1 MWSLLNQLL
10 FLPMSNSSI
19 SSYLK
24 QIVEILPNQPGVY
37 QYLDEEG
44 TVIYVGK
51 AKDLKKRVSS
61 YFTSRRLESKKLMVL
76 VRKIRDIK
84 HIVVPTE
91 SDALLLENN
100 LIKKLQPR
108 YNINLKDDKTYPWIA
123 IKNEPFPRVFSTRK
137 YVKDGTRYFGP
148 YTSVALLRILLDLI
162 KHIYQLRTCN
172 LNLDENSIY
181 KGKYKPCLEYHIGN
195 CKAPCVDYSQLTDYD
210 NSVKEIVQ
218 ILKGNLGELLS
229 IMKGKMLNAA
239 SEYRFEEANA
249 IKQKMELMES
259 YQSKSVIV
267 STSITNVDVF
277 SIVMDS
283 NIAFANFMRVKNGM
297 VIQSHNFEIK
307 LQIEEERESILS
319 FVIAEIHERL
329 GFVSREVVVPFLP
342 DQEIPNSTYTIP
354 QRGDKLKLLELSE
367 RNAKMFKLEKMKQLE
382 KVDPE
387 RHTER
392 VLGTMK
398 KDLHLDELPAHIE
411 CFDNSNIQGT
421 NPVAACVVFRNA
433 KPAKKDY
440 RHYNVKTVVGSD
452 DFASMREIVYR
463 RYRRLLDEGESLPN
477 LIVIDGGK
485 GQLSAAVESLK
496 KLDLMH
502 KIPIVGLAKRME
514 EIYFPNDS
522 VPLYLDKNSE
532 SLKVLMQ
539 IRDEAHRF
547 GITFHRNKRSS
558 SFIKSEIKSIPG
570 IGEKTAMELYGRFKT
585 VAKMREAS
593 QDEIAKVIGEHRA
606 KIIVDYFNLSSSN
619 GSVNY

>member
-1 MWSLLNQLL
+1 
-10 FLPMSNSSI
+10 MSDRSI
-19 SSYLK
+19 SEYLK
-24 QIVEILPNQPGVY
+24 KIVEILPNQPGVY

-44 TVIYVGK
+44 IVIYVGK

-61 YFTSRRLESKKLMVL
+61 YFTSRRYENKKLMVL

-123 IKNEPFPRVFSTRK
+123 IKNEPFPRVFSTRR

-148 YTSVALLRILLDLI
+148 YTSVTLLRTLLELI
-162 KHIYQLRTCN
+162 KQIYKLRTCV
-172 LNLDENSIY
+172 LNLDENSIS

-195 CKAPCVDYSQLTDYD
+195 CKAPCVNYTLLDEYNLSI
-210 NSVKEIVQ
+210 KEIVE
-218 ILKGNLGELLS
+218 ILRGNLGDLLV
-229 IMKGKMLNAA
+229 MLKKNMQIAA
-239 SEYRFEEANA
+239 SEYRFEEAHI
-249 IKQKMELMES
+249 IKQKIELLET

-267 STSITNVDVF
+267 STSITNLDVF
-277 SIVMDS
+277 SVVMDS
-283 NIAFANFMRVKNGM
+283 GIAYANFMRVKNGM

-307 LQIEEERESILS
+307 LQIEEEKESILS

-342 DQEIPNSTYTIP
+342 DQELPNSSYTVP
-354 QRGDKLKLLELSE
+354 QRGDKMKLLELSE
-367 RNAKMFKLEKMKQLE
+367 KNAKMFRMEKLKQLE

-392 VLGTMK
+392 ILNTIK
-398 KDLHLDELPAHIE
+398 RDLHLDVLPVHIE
-411 CFDNSNIQGT
+411 CFDNSNIQGS
-421 NPVAACVVFRNA
+421 NPVAACVVFKNA
-433 KPAKKDY
+433 KPSKKDY
-440 RHYNVKTVVGSD
+440 RHFNVKTVVGPD

-463 RYRRLLDEGESLPN
+463 RYRRMMDEGESLPN

-496 KLDLMH
+496 KLDLIH
-502 KIPIVGLAKRME
+502 IIPIVGLAKRME
-514 EIYFPNDS
+514 EIYFPNDPI
-522 VPLYLDKNSE
+522 PLYLDKNSE
-532 SLKVLMQ
+532 SLKVLMH

-547 GITFHRNKRSS
+547 GITFHRKKRSS

-570 IGEKTAMELYGRFKT
+570 IGEKSAMELYGRFKT
-585 VAKMREAS
+585 VVKMRQAS
-593 QDEIAKVIGEHRA
+593 QEEIAQVVGAHRA
-606 KIIVDYFNLSSSN
+606 KIIFDYFNSSN
-619 GSVNY
+619 GDGSQNY

>member
-1 MWSLLNQLL
+1 
-10 FLPMSNSSI
+10 MSNKSI
-19 SSYLK
+19 SEYLK
-24 QIVEILPNQPGVY
+24 KLVEILPNQPGVY

-44 TVIYVGK
+44 VVIYVGK
-51 AKDLKKRVSS
+51 AKNLKKRVSS
-61 YFTSRRLESKKLMVL
+61 YFTSRRYESKKLMVL
-76 VRKIRDIK
+76 VRKICDIK

-123 IKNEPFPRVFSTRK
+123 IKNEPFPRVFSTRR

-148 YTSVALLRILLDLI
+148 YTSVTLLRTLLDLI
-162 KHIYQLRTCN
+162 KQICHLRTCN
-172 LNLDENSIY
+172 LNLDESSIS

-195 CKAPCVDYSQLTDYD
+195 CKAPCVNYSLINEYS
-210 NSVKEIVQ
+210 NSIKEIIE
-218 ILKGNLGELLS
+218 ILRGNLGELLS
-229 IMKGKMLNAA
+229 LLKEKMVVAA
-239 SEYRFEEANA
+239 SEYHFEEAHA
-249 IKQKMELMES
+249 IKQKIELMET

-267 STSITNVDVF
+267 STSITNLDVF
-277 SIVMDS
+277 SVVMDS
-283 NIAFANFMRVKNGM
+283 SNAYANFMRVKNGM

-307 LQIEEERESILS
+307 LQIEEEKESILS

-342 DQEIPNSTYTIP
+342 DQEFPNSTYTIP

-367 RNAKMFKLEKMKQLE
+367 KNAKIFRMEKLKQLE

-392 VLGTMK
+392 ILNTIK
-398 KDLHLDELPAHIE
+398 KDLHLDELPVHIE
-411 CFDNSNIQGT
+411 CFDNSNIQGSD
-421 NPVAACVVFRNA
+421 PVAACVVFRDA
-433 KPAKKDY
+433 KPSKKDY
-440 RHYNVKTVVGSD
+440 RHFNVKTVVGPD

-463 RYRRLLDEGESLPN
+463 RYRRMLDEGERLPN

-485 GQLSAAVESLK
+485 GQLSAVVESLK
-496 KLDLMH
+496 KLDLIH
-502 KIPIVGLAKRME
+502 KIPVVGLAKKME
-514 EIYFPNDS
+514 EIYFPNDPI
-522 VPLYLDKNSE
+522 PLYLDKNSE
-532 SLKVLMQ
+532 SLKVLMH

-558 SFIKSEIKSIPG
+558 NFIKSEIKSIPG
-570 IGEKTAMELYGRFKT
+570 VGEKSAMELYGKFKT

-593 QDEIAKVIGEHRA
+593 EEEIAQIVGVHRA
-606 KIIVDYFNLSSSN
+606 KIIFEYFNSSSN
-619 GSVNY
+619 DGSQNY

>member
-1 MWSLLNQLL
+1 
-10 FLPMSNSSI
+10 MSDRSI
-19 SSYLK
+19 NEYLK
-24 QIVEILPNQPGVY
+24 KIVEILPNQPGVY

-61 YFTSRRLESKKLMVL
+61 YFTSRKYENKKLMVL

-123 IKNEPFPRVFSTRK
+123 IKNEMFPRVFSTRR

-148 YTSVALLRILLDLI
+148 YTSVTLLRTLLELI
-162 KHIYQLRTCN
+162 KQIYQLRTCS
-172 LNLDENSIY
+172 LNLDENSIS

-195 CKAPCVDYSQLTDYD
+195 CKAPCINYTLLDKY
-210 NSVKEIVQ
+210 NSSIKEIVE
-218 ILKGNLGELLS
+218 ILRGNLGELL
-229 IMKGKMLNAA
+229 MMLKQKMQIAA
-239 SEYRFEEANA
+239 SEYRFEEAHA
-249 IKQKMELMES
+249 IKQKMELLET

-267 STSITNVDVF
+267 NTSITNLDVF
-277 SIVMDS
+277 SVVMDS
-283 NIAFANFMRVKNGM
+283 GSAYANFMRVKNGM

-307 LQIEEERESILS
+307 LQIEEEKESILS

-329 GFVSREVVVPFLP
+329 GFVSREVVLPFLP
-342 DQEIPNSTYTIP
+342 DQELPNSTYTVP

-367 RNAKMFKLEKMKQLE
+367 KNARMFRLEKMKQLE

-392 VLGTMK
+392 ILNTLK
-398 KDLHLDELPAHIE
+398 KDLHLDELPVHIE
-411 CFDNSNIQGT
+411 CFDNSNIQGS
-421 NPVAACVVFRNA
+421 NPVAACVVFKNA
-433 KPAKKDY
+433 KPSKKEY
-440 RHYNVKTVVGSD
+440 RHFNVKTVVGPD
-452 DFASMREIVYR
+452 DFASMREIVFR
-463 RYRRLLDEGESLPN
+463 RYRRMLDEGESLPN

-496 KLDLMH
+496 KLDLIH
-502 KIPIVGLAKRME
+502 TIPIVGLAKRME
-514 EIYFPNDS
+514 EIYFPNDP

-532 SLKVLMQ
+532 SLKVLMH

-570 IGEKTAMELYGRFKT
+570 IGEKSAMELYGRFKT

-593 QDEIAKVIGEHRA
+593 QEEIAQVVGAHRA
-606 KIIVDYFNLSSSN
+606 KIIFDYFNSN
-619 GSVNY
+619 SEDGSQNY

>member
-1 MWSLLNQLL
+1 
-10 FLPMSNSSI
+10 MSNKSI
-19 SSYLK
+19 SEYLK
-24 QIVEILPNQPGVY
+24 KLVEILPNQPGVY

-44 TVIYVGK
+44 VVIYVGK

-61 YFTSRRLESKKLMVL
+61 YFTSRRYESKKLMVL

-123 IKNEPFPRVFSTRK
+123 IKNEPFPRLFSTRR

-148 YTSVALLRILLDLI
+148 YTSVTLLRTLLDLI
-162 KHIYQLRTCN
+162 KQIYHLRTCN
-172 LNLDENSIY
+172 LNLDESSIS

-195 CKAPCVDYSQLTDYD
+195 CKAPCVNYSLINEYS
-210 NSVKEIVQ
+210 NSIKEIVE
-218 ILKGNLGELLS
+218 ILRGNLGDLLS
-229 IMKGKMLNAA
+229 MLKGKMEIAA
-239 SEYRFEEANA
+239 SEYRFEEAHI
-249 IKQKMELMES
+249 IKQKIELMET

-267 STSITNVDVF
+267 STSITNLDVF
-277 SIVMDS
+277 SVVMDS
-283 NIAFANFMRVKNGM
+283 SNAYANFMRVKNGM

-307 LQIEEERESILS
+307 LQIEEEKESILS

-342 DQEIPNSTYTIP
+342 DQEFPNSTYTIP

-367 RNAKMFKLEKMKQLE
+367 KNAKMFRLEKLKQLE

-392 VLGTMK
+392 ILNTIK
-398 KDLHLDELPAHIE
+398 KDLQLDELPVHIE
-411 CFDNSNIQGT
+411 CFDNSNIQGS
-421 NPVAACVVFRNA
+421 NPVAACVVFRDA
-433 KPAKKDY
+433 KPSKRDY
-440 RHYNVKTVVGSD
+440 RHFNVKTVVGPD

-463 RYRRLLDEGESLPN
+463 RYRRMLDEGGSLPN

-496 KLDLMH
+496 KLDLIH
-502 KIPIVGLAKRME
+502 KIPIVGLAKKME
-514 EIYFPNDS
+514 EIYFPNDPI
-522 VPLYLDKNSE
+522 PLYLDKNSE
-532 SLKVLMQ
+532 SLKVLMH

-570 IGEKTAMELYGRFKT
+570 IGEKSAMELYGKFKT

-593 QDEIAKVIGEHRA
+593 QEEIAQVVGAHRA
-606 KIIVDYFNLSSSN
+606 KIIFEYFNSSSRD
-619 GSVNY
+619 GSQNY

>member
-1 MWSLLNQLL
+1 
-10 FLPMSNSSI
+10 MSDKSI
-19 SSYLK
+19 SEYLK
-24 QIVEILPNQPGVY
+24 KLVEILPNQPGVY

-44 TVIYVGK
+44 VVIYVGK
-51 AKDLKKRVSS
+51 AKNLKKRVSS
-61 YFTSRRLESKKLMVL
+61 YFTSRRYESKKLMVL

-123 IKNEPFPRVFSTRK
+123 IKNEPFPRVFSTRR

-148 YTSVALLRILLDLI
+148 YTSVTLLRTLLDLI
-162 KHIYQLRTCN
+162 KQIYHLRTCN
-172 LNLDENSIY
+172 LNLDESSIS

-195 CKAPCVDYSQLTDYD
+195 CKAPCVNYSLINEYT
-210 NSVKEIVQ
+210 NSIKEISE
-218 ILKGNLGELLS
+218 ILRGNLGDLLS
-229 IMKGKMLNAA
+229 MLKGKMGIAA
-239 SEYRFEEANA
+239 SEYRFEEAHI
-249 IKQKMELMES
+249 IKQKIELMET

-267 STSITNVDVF
+267 STSITNLDVF
-277 SIVMDS
+277 SVVMDS
-283 NIAFANFMRVKNGM
+283 SNAYANFMRVKNGM

-307 LQIEEERESILS
+307 LQIEEEKESILS

-342 DQEIPNSTYTIP
+342 DQEFPNSTYTIP

-367 RNAKMFKLEKMKQLE
+367 KNAKMFRMEKLKQLE

-392 VLGTMK
+392 ILNTIK
-398 KDLHLDELPAHIE
+398 KDLQLDELPVHIE
-411 CFDNSNIQGT
+411 CFDNSNIQGS
-421 NPVAACVVFRNA
+421 NPVAACVVFRDA
-433 KPAKKDY
+433 KPSKKDY
-440 RHYNVKTVVGSD
+440 RHFNVKTVVGPD

-463 RYRRLLDEGESLPN
+463 RYRRMLDEGESLPN

-496 KLDLMH
+496 KLDLIH
-502 KIPIVGLAKRME
+502 KIPVVGLAKKME
-514 EIYFPNDS
+514 EIYFPNDPI
-522 VPLYLDKNSE
+522 PLYLDKNSE
-532 SLKVLMQ
+532 SLKVLMH

-570 IGEKTAMELYGRFKT
+570 IGEKSAMELYGKFKT

-593 QDEIAKVIGEHRA
+593 QEEIAQVVGAHRA
-606 KIIVDYFNLSSSN
+606 KIIFEYFNSSN
-619 GSVNY
+619 SDGSQNY

>member
-1 MWSLLNQLL
+1 
-10 FLPMSNSSI
+10 MSDKSI
-19 SSYLK
+19 SEYLK
-24 QIVEILPNQPGVY
+24 KLVEILPNQPGVY

-44 TVIYVGK
+44 VVIYVGK

-61 YFTSRRLESKKLMVL
+61 YFTSRRYESKKLMVL

-123 IKNEPFPRVFSTRK
+123 IKNELFPRVFSTRR

-148 YTSVALLRILLDLI
+148 YTSVTRLRTLLDLI
-162 KHIYQLRTCN
+162 KQIYHLRTCN
-172 LNLDENSIY
+172 LNLDENSIS
-181 KGKYKPCLEYHIGN
+181 KAKYKPCLEYHIGN
-195 CKAPCVDYSQLTDYD
+195 CKAPCVNYSLISEYD
-210 NSVKEIVQ
+210 NSVKEISE
-218 ILKGNLGELLS
+218 ILRGNLGDLLS
-229 IMKGKMLNAA
+229 MLKCKMEIAA
-239 SEYRFEEANA
+239 SDYRFEEAHI
-249 IKQKMELMES
+249 IKQKIEMMET

-267 STSITNVDVF
+267 STSITNLDVF
-277 SIVMDS
+277 SVVMDS
-283 NIAFANFMRVKNGM
+283 SNAYANSMRVKNGM
-297 VIQSHNFEIK
+297 VVQSHNFEIK
-307 LQIEEERESILS
+307 LQIEEEKESILS

-342 DQEIPNSTYTIP
+342 DQEFPNSTYTIP

-367 RNAKMFKLEKMKQLE
+367 KNAKMFRMEKLKQLE

-387 RHTER
+387 RHTAR
-392 VLGTMK
+392 ILNTIK
-398 KDLHLDELPAHIE
+398 KDLQLDELPVHIE
-411 CFDNSNIQGT
+411 CFDNSNIQGS
-421 NPVAACVVFRNA
+421 NPVAACVVFRDA
-433 KPAKKDY
+433 KPSKKDY
-440 RHYNVKTVVGSD
+440 RHFNVKTVVGPD

-463 RYRRLLDEGESLPN
+463 RYRRMLDEGESLPN

-496 KLDLMH
+496 KLDIIH
-502 KIPIVGLAKRME
+502 KIPVVGLAKKME
-514 EIYFPNDS
+514 EIYFPNDPI
-522 VPLYLDKNSE
+522 PLYLDKNSE
-532 SLKVLMQ
+532 SLKVLMH

-570 IGEKTAMELYGRFKT
+570 IGEKSAMELYGKFKT

-593 QDEIAKVIGEHRA
+593 EEEIAQVVGAHRA
-606 KIIVDYFNLSSSN
+606 KIIFEYFNSSSSD
-619 GSVNY
+619 GSQNY

>member
-1 MWSLLNQLL
+1 
-10 FLPMSNSSI
+10 MSDRSVGE
-19 SSYLK
+19 YLK
-24 QIVEILPNQPGVY
+24 KIVEILPNQPGVY

-51 AKDLKKRVSS
+51 AKNLKKRVSS
-61 YFTSRRLESKKLMVL
+61 YFTSKRYESKKLMVL

-123 IKNEPFPRVFSTRK
+123 IKNEPFPRVFSTRR
-137 YVKDGTRYFGP
+137 YIKDGTRYFGP
-148 YTSVALLRILLDLI
+148 YTSVTLLRTLLDLI
-162 KHIYQLRTCN
+162 KQIYPLRTCN
-172 LNLDENSIY
+172 LNLDESSIS
-181 KGKYKPCLEYHIGN
+181 KGKYKACLEYHIGN
-195 CKAPCVDYSQLTDYD
+195 CKAPCLNYYLLDEYNNLIR
-210 NSVKEIVQ
+210 EIVE
-218 ILKGNLGELLS
+218 ILRGNLGDLLS
-229 IMKGKMLNAA
+229 MLKEKMEVAA
-239 SEYRFEEANA
+239 AEYRFEEAHA
-249 IKQKMELMES
+249 IKQKIELMET

-267 STSITNVDVF
+267 STSITNLDVF
-277 SIVMDS
+277 SVVMDS
-283 NIAFANFMRVKNGM
+283 GSAYANFMRVKNGM

-307 LQIEEERESILS
+307 LQIEEEKENILS

-329 GFVSREVVVPFLP
+329 GFVSREVVVPFFP
-342 DQEIPNSTYTIP
+342 DQEFPNSTYTIP

-367 RNAKMFKLEKMKQLE
+367 KNAKMFRLEKLKQLE

-392 VLGTMK
+392 ILTTLK
-398 KDLHLDELPAHIE
+398 KDLQLDELPVHIE
-411 CFDNSNIQGT
+411 CFDNSNIQGS
-421 NPVAACVVFRNA
+421 NPVAACVVFRDA
-433 KPAKKDY
+433 KPSKKDY
-440 RHYNVKTVVGSD
+440 RHFNVKTVVGPD
-452 DFASMREIVYR
+452 DFASMREIIYR
-463 RYRRLLDEGESLPN
+463 RYRRMLDEGEKLPN

-496 KLDLMH
+496 KLDLIH

-514 EIYFPNDS
+514 EIYFPNDPI
-522 VPLYLDKNSE
+522 PLYLDKNSE
-532 SLKVLMQ
+532 SLKVLMH

-558 SFIKSEIKSIPG
+558 SFIKSEIKLIPG
-570 IGEKTAMELYGRFKT
+570 IGERSAMELYGKFKT

-593 QDEIAKVIGEHRA
+593 QEEIAQVVGAHRA
-606 KIIVDYFNLSSSN
+606 KIIFEYFNSGSN
-619 GSVNY
+619 DGSQNY

>member
-1 MWSLLNQLL
+1 
-10 FLPMSNSSI
+10 MSDKNI
-19 SSYLK
+19 SEYLK
-24 QIVEILPNQPGVY
+24 KLVEILPNHPGVY

-44 TVIYVGK
+44 VVIYVGK

-61 YFTSRRLESKKLMVL
+61 YFTSRRYESKKLMVL

-84 HIVVPTE
+84 HIVVATE

-123 IKNEPFPRVFSTRK
+123 IKNEPFPRVFSTRR

-148 YTSVALLRILLDLI
+148 YTSVTLLRILLELI
-162 KHIYQLRTCN
+162 KQIYHLRTCS
-172 LNLDENSIY
+172 LNLDESSIS

-195 CKAPCVDYSQLTDYD
+195 CKAPCVNYSLIDEYN
-210 NSVKEIVQ
+210 NSIKEIVE
-218 ILKGNLGELLS
+218 ILRGNLGELLF
-229 IMKGKMLNAA
+229 MLKEKMGIAA
-239 SEYRFEEANA
+239 SEYRFEEAHA
-249 IKQKMELMES
+249 IKQKIELMET

-267 STSITNVDVF
+267 STSITNLDVF
-277 SIVMDS
+277 SVVMDS
-283 NIAFANFMRVKNGM
+283 SSAYANFMRVKNGM
-297 VIQSHNFEIK
+297 VVQSHNFEIK
-307 LQIEEERESILS
+307 LQIEEEKESILS

-342 DQEIPNSTYTIP
+342 DQEFPNSTYTIP

-367 RNAKMFKLEKMKQLE
+367 KNAKMFRLEKLKQLE

-392 VLGTMK
+392 ILNTIK
-398 KDLHLDELPAHIE
+398 KDLQLDELPVHIE
-411 CFDNSNIQGT
+411 CFDNSNIQGS

-433 KPAKKDY
+433 KPSKKDY
-440 RHYNVKTVVGSD
+440 RHFNVKMVVGPD

-463 RYRRLLDEGESLPN
+463 RYRRMLDEGESLPN

-496 KLDLMH
+496 KLDLIH
-502 KIPIVGLAKRME
+502 KIPVVGLAKKME
-514 EIYFPNDS
+514 EIYFPNDPI
-522 VPLYLDKNSE
+522 PLYLDKNSE
-532 SLKVLMQ
+532 SLKVLMY

-570 IGEKTAMELYGRFKT
+570 IGEKSAMELYGKFKT

-593 QDEIAKVIGEHRA
+593 QEDIAQVVGAHRA
-606 KIIVDYFNLSSSN
+606 KIIVEYFNSSSSD
-619 GSVNY
+619 GSQNY

>member
-1 MWSLLNQLL
+1 
-10 FLPMSNSSI
+10 MSDKSI
-19 SSYLK
+19 SEYLK
-24 QIVEILPNQPGVY
+24 KLVEILPNQPGVY

-44 TVIYVGK
+44 VVIYVGK

-61 YFTSRRLESKKLMVL
+61 YFTSRRYESKKLMVL

-123 IKNEPFPRVFSTRK
+123 IKNEPFPRVFSTRR

-148 YTSVALLRILLDLI
+148 YTSVTLLRTLLDLI
-162 KHIYQLRTCN
+162 KQIYHLRTCN
-172 LNLDENSIY
+172 LNLDENSIS

-195 CKAPCVDYSQLTDYD
+195 CKAPCVNYSLINEYN
-210 NSVKEIVQ
+210 NSIKEIVE
-218 ILKGNLGELLS
+218 ILRGNLGDLLS
-229 IMKGKMLNAA
+229 MLKEKMGIAA
-239 SEYRFEEANA
+239 SEYRFEEAHA
-249 IKQKMELMES
+249 IKQKIEMMET

-267 STSITNVDVF
+267 STSITNLDVF
-277 SIVMDS
+277 SVVMDS
-283 NIAFANFMRVKNGM
+283 SSAYANFMRVKNGM
-297 VIQSHNFEIK
+297 VVQSHNFEIK
-307 LQIEEERESILS
+307 LQIEEEKESILS

-329 GFVSREVVVPFLP
+329 GFVSREVVVTFLP
-342 DQEIPNSTYTIP
+342 DQEFPNSTYTIP

-367 RNAKMFKLEKMKQLE
+367 KNAKIFRLEKLKQLE

-392 VLGTMK
+392 ILNTIK
-398 KDLHLDELPAHIE
+398 KDLQLDELPVHIE
-411 CFDNSNIQGT
+411 CFDNSNIQGS

-433 KPAKKDY
+433 KPSKKDY
-440 RHYNVKTVVGSD
+440 RHFNVKTVVGPD
-452 DFASMREIVYR
+452 DFASMREIIYR
-463 RYRRLLDEGESLPN
+463 RYRRMLDEGESLPN

-496 KLDLMH
+496 KLDLIH
-502 KIPIVGLAKRME
+502 KIPVVGLAKKME
-514 EIYFPNDS
+514 EIYFPNDPI
-522 VPLYLDKNSE
+522 PLYLDKNSE
-532 SLKVLMQ
+532 SLKVLMH

-547 GITFHRNKRSS
+547 GITFHRNKRSN

-570 IGEKTAMELYGRFKT
+570 IGEKSAMELYGKFKT
-585 VAKMREAS
+585 VAKMRGAS
-593 QDEIAKVIGEHRA
+593 EEEIAQVVGAHRA
-606 KIIVDYFNLSSSN
+606 KIIFEYFNSSSSD
-619 GSVNY
+619 GSQNY

>member
-1 MWSLLNQLL
+1 
-10 FLPMSNSSI
+10 MSDRSVGE
-19 SSYLK
+19 YLK
-24 QIVEILPNQPGVY
+24 KIVEILPNQPGVY

-51 AKDLKKRVSS
+51 AKNLKKRVSS
-61 YFTSRRLESKKLMVL
+61 YFTSKRYESKKLMVL

-123 IKNEPFPRVFSTRK
+123 IKNEPFPRVFSTRR
-137 YVKDGTRYFGP
+137 YIKDGTRYFGP
-148 YTSVALLRILLDLI
+148 YTSVTLLRTLLDLI
-162 KHIYQLRTCN
+162 KQIYPLRTCN
-172 LNLDENSIY
+172 LNLDESSIS
-181 KGKYKPCLEYHIGN
+181 KGKYKACLEYHIGN
-195 CKAPCVDYSQLTDYD
+195 CKAPCLNYYLLDEYN
-210 NSVKEIVQ
+210 NSIREIVE
-218 ILKGNLGELLS
+218 ILRGNLGDLLS
-229 IMKGKMLNAA
+229 MLKEKMEVAA
-239 SEYRFEEANA
+239 AEYRFEEAHA
-249 IKQKMELMES
+249 IKQKIELMET

-267 STSITNVDVF
+267 STSITNLDVF
-277 SIVMDS
+277 SVVMDS
-283 NIAFANFMRVKNGM
+283 GSAYANFMRVKNGM

-307 LQIEEERESILS
+307 LQIEEEKENILS

-329 GFVSREVVVPFLP
+329 GFVSREVVVPFFP
-342 DQEIPNSTYTIP
+342 DQEFPNSTYTIP

-367 RNAKMFKLEKMKQLE
+367 KNAKMFRLEKLKQLE

-392 VLGTMK
+392 ILSTLK
-398 KDLHLDELPAHIE
+398 KDLQLDELPVHIE
-411 CFDNSNIQGT
+411 CFDNSNIQGS
-421 NPVAACVVFRNA
+421 NPVAACVVFRDA
-433 KPAKKDY
+433 KPSKKDY
-440 RHYNVKTVVGSD
+440 RHFNVKTVVGPD
-452 DFASMREIVYR
+452 DFASMREIIYR
-463 RYRRLLDEGESLPN
+463 RYRRMLDEGEKLPN

-496 KLDLMH
+496 KLDLIH

-514 EIYFPNDS
+514 EIYFPNDPI
-522 VPLYLDKNSE
+522 PLYLDKNSE
-532 SLKVLMQ
+532 SLKVLMH

-570 IGEKTAMELYGRFKT
+570 IGERSAMELYGKFKT

-593 QDEIAKVIGEHRA
+593 QEEIAQVVGAHRA
-606 KIIVDYFNLSSSN
+606 KIIFEYFNSGSN
-619 GSVNY
+619 DGSQNY

>member
-1 MWSLLNQLL
+1 
-10 FLPMSNSSI
+10 MSDRSI
-19 SSYLK
+19 SEYLK
-24 QIVEILPNQPGVY
+24 KIVEILPNQPGVY

-44 TVIYVGK
+44 IVIYVGK

-61 YFTSRRLESKKLMVL
+61 YFTSRRYENKKLMVL

-123 IKNEPFPRVFSTRK
+123 IKNEPFPRVFSTRR

-148 YTSVALLRILLDLI
+148 YTSVTLLRTLLELI
-162 KHIYQLRTCN
+162 KQIYKLRTCV
-172 LNLDENSIY
+172 LNLDENSIS

-195 CKAPCVDYSQLTDYD
+195 CKAPCVNYTLLDEYNLSI
-210 NSVKEIVQ
+210 KEIVE
-218 ILKGNLGELLS
+218 ILRGNLGDLLV
-229 IMKGKMLNAA
+229 MLKKNMQIAA
-239 SEYRFEEANA
+239 SEYRFEEAHI
-249 IKQKMELMES
+249 IKQKIELLET

-267 STSITNVDVF
+267 STSITNLDVF
-277 SIVMDS
+277 SVVMDS
-283 NIAFANFMRVKNGM
+283 GIAYANFMRVKNGM

-307 LQIEEERESILS
+307 LQIEEEKESILS

-342 DQEIPNSTYTIP
+342 DQELPNSSYTVP
-354 QRGDKLKLLELSE
+354 QRGDKMKLLELSE
-367 RNAKMFKLEKMKQLE
+367 KNAKMFRMEKLKQLE

-392 VLGTMK
+392 ILNTIK
-398 KDLHLDELPAHIE
+398 RDLHLDVLPVHIE
-411 CFDNSNIQGT
+411 CFDNSNIQGS
-421 NPVAACVVFRNA
+421 NPVAACVVFKNA
-433 KPAKKDY
+433 KPSKKDY
-440 RHYNVKTVVGSD
+440 RHFNVKTVVGPD

-463 RYRRLLDEGESLPN
+463 RYRRMMDEGESLPN

-496 KLDLMH
+496 KLDLIH
-502 KIPIVGLAKRME
+502 IIPIVGLAKRME
-514 EIYFPNDS
+514 EIYFPSDPI
-522 VPLYLDKNSE
+522 PLYLDKNSE
-532 SLKVLMQ
+532 SLKVLMH

-570 IGEKTAMELYGRFKT
+570 IGEKSAMELYGRFKT
-585 VAKMREAS
+585 VVKMRQAS
-593 QDEIAKVIGEHRA
+593 QEEIAQVVGAHRA
-606 KIIVDYFNLSSSN
+606 KIIFDYFNSSN
-619 GSVNY
+619 GDGSQNY

>member
-1 MWSLLNQLL
+1 
-10 FLPMSNSSI
+10 MSNKSI
-19 SSYLK
+19 SEYLK
-24 QIVEILPNQPGVY
+24 KLVEILPNQPGVY

-44 TVIYVGK
+44 VVIYVGK

-61 YFTSRRLESKKLMVL
+61 YFTSRRYESKKLMVL

-123 IKNEPFPRVFSTRK
+123 IKNEPFPRLFSTRR

-148 YTSVALLRILLDLI
+148 YTSVTLLRTLLDLI
-162 KHIYQLRTCN
+162 KQIYHLRTCN
-172 LNLDENSIY
+172 LNLDESSIS
-181 KGKYKPCLEYHIGN
+181 KGQYKPCLEYHIGN
-195 CKAPCVDYSQLTDYD
+195 CKAPCVNYSLINEYS
-210 NSVKEIVQ
+210 NSIKEIVE
-218 ILKGNLGELLS
+218 ILRGNLGDLLS
-229 IMKGKMLNAA
+229 MLKGKMEIAA
-239 SEYRFEEANA
+239 SEYRFEEAHI
-249 IKQKMELMES
+249 IKQKIELMET

-267 STSITNVDVF
+267 STSITNLDVF
-277 SIVMDS
+277 SVVMDS
-283 NIAFANFMRVKNGM
+283 SNAYANFMRVKNGM

-307 LQIEEERESILS
+307 LQIEEEKESILS

-342 DQEIPNSTYTIP
+342 DQEFPNSTYTIP
-354 QRGDKLKLLELSE
+354 QRGDKLKLLDLSE
-367 RNAKMFKLEKMKQLE
+367 KNAKMFRLEKLKQLE

-387 RHTER
+387 RYTER
-392 VLGTMK
+392 ILNTIK
-398 KDLHLDELPAHIE
+398 RDLQLDELPVHIE
-411 CFDNSNIQGT
+411 CFDNSNIQGS
-421 NPVAACVVFRNA
+421 NPVAACVVFRDA
-433 KPAKKDY
+433 KPSKKDY
-440 RHYNVKTVVGSD
+440 RHFNVKTVVGPD

-463 RYRRLLDEGESLPN
+463 RYRRMLDEGEGLPN

-496 KLDLMH
+496 KLDLIH
-502 KIPIVGLAKRME
+502 KIPIVGLAKKME
-514 EIYFPNDS
+514 EIYFPNDPI
-522 VPLYLDKNSE
+522 PLYLDKNSE
-532 SLKVLMQ
+532 SLKVLMH

-570 IGEKTAMELYGRFKT
+570 IGEKSAMELYGKFKT

-593 QDEIAKVIGEHRA
+593 QEEIAQVVGAHRA
-606 KIIVDYFNLSSSN
+606 KIIFEYFNSSSSD
-619 GSVNY
+619 GSQNY

>member
-1 MWSLLNQLL
+1 
-10 FLPMSNSSI
+10 MSDKSI
-19 SSYLK
+19 SEYLK
-24 QIVEILPNQPGVY
+24 KLVEILPNQPGVY

-44 TVIYVGK
+44 VVIYVGK

-61 YFTSRRLESKKLMVL
+61 YFTSRRYESKKLMVL

-123 IKNEPFPRVFSTRK
+123 IKNEPFPRVFSTRR

-148 YTSVALLRILLDLI
+148 YTSVTLLRTLLDLI
-162 KHIYQLRTCN
+162 KQIYHLRTCN
-172 LNLDENSIY
+172 LNLDESSIS

-195 CKAPCVDYSQLTDYD
+195 CKAPCVNYSLINEYT
-210 NSVKEIVQ
+210 NSIKEISE
-218 ILKGNLGELLS
+218 ILRGNLGDLLS
-229 IMKGKMLNAA
+229 MLKGEMEIAA
-239 SEYRFEEANA
+239 SEYRFEEAHI
-249 IKQKMELMES
+249 IKQKIEMMET

-267 STSITNVDVF
+267 STSITNLDVF
-277 SIVMDS
+277 SVVMDS
-283 NIAFANFMRVKNGM
+283 SNAYANFMRVKNGM

-307 LQIEEERESILS
+307 LQIEEEKESILS

-342 DQEIPNSTYTIP
+342 DQEFPNSTYTIP

-367 RNAKMFKLEKMKQLE
+367 KNAKMFRLEKLKQLE

-392 VLGTMK
+392 ILNTIK
-398 KDLHLDELPAHIE
+398 KDLQLDEFPVHIE
-411 CFDNSNIQGT
+411 CFDNSNIQGS

-433 KPAKKDY
+433 KPSKKDY
-440 RHYNVKTVVGSD
+440 RHFNVKTVVGPD
-452 DFASMREIVYR
+452 DFASMREIIYR
-463 RYRRLLDEGESLPN
+463 RYRRMLDEGESLPN

-496 KLDLMH
+496 KLDLIH
-502 KIPIVGLAKRME
+502 KIPVVGLAKKME
-514 EIYFPNDS
+514 EIYFPNDP

-532 SLKVLMQ
+532 SLKVLMH

-570 IGEKTAMELYGRFKT
+570 IGEKSAMELYGKFKT

-593 QDEIAKVIGEHRA
+593 EEEIAQVVGAHRA
-606 KIIVDYFNLSSSN
+606 KIIFEYFNSSSSD
-619 GSVNY
+619 GSQNY